1 MAVYSSVVCRLSQSE
16 TAAAVVLDP
25 SDGICAVVRSADS
38 AVGCRWQSQIKT
50 GDHHQSAES
59 QFQRQVSV
67 RNFFEIHPGLG
78 GIPICGGGHRIS
90 PDHHCHRIRMLPH
103 HIRDHRSAPV
113 SSWFDPIRISP
124 ELWVSIPAESHSIH
138 AGQVTATAS
147 TDLKT
152 G

>member
-1 MAVYSSVVCRLSQSE
+1 MAVYRSVVCRLSQSE
-16 TAAAVVLDP
+16 TAAATQLDP
-25 SDGICAVVRSADS
+25 SDGIQAVVRSADS
-38 AVGCRWQSQIKT
+38 AVGIRWQSQIKT

-59 QFQRQVSV
+59 QFHRQVSV

-78 GIPICGGGHRIS
+78 GIPICGGGHRIIT
-90 PDHHCHRIRMLPH
+90 PPH
-103 HIRDHRSAPV
+103 PHVIRDHRSAPV

-138 AGQVTATAS
+138 AGQVTTTAS